1 LIGVRK
7 RPDVRT
13 FAWPIRRCDNDVTL
27 TGTRNGR
34 MNDAAPRW
42 SRRRLFEMIGAAA
55 GGAAAY
61 RAMTRLG
68 HAEEWNDK

>member
-1 LIGVRK
+1 
-7 RPDVRT
+7 
-13 FAWPIRRCDNDVTL
+13 
-27 TGTRNGR
+27 
-34 MNDAAPRW
+34 MNDAAPCW